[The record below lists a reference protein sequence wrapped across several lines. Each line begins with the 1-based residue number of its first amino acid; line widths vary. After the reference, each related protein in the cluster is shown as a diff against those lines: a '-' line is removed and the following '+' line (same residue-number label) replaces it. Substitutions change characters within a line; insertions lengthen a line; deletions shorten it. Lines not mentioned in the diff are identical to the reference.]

1 MHGSNTF
8 TLTLNCFADYVLVEA
23 AFIFFNR
30 IQFDLMKSET
40 ILMSRVINMLVCV
53 YVLINWIGIY
63 IFPVIFLLMGK
74 LL

>member
-1 MHGSNTF
+1 MHGSSTF
-8 TLTLNCFADYVLVEA
+8 TLTLNFIADYVLVEA

-30 IQFDLMKSET
+30 IHFDLMKSET

-53 YVLINWIGIY
+53 YVSINWIGTY